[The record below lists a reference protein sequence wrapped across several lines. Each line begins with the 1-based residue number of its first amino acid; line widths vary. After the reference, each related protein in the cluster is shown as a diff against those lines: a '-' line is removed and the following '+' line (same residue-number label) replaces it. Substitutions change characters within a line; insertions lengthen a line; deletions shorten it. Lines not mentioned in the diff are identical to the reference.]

1 MDICHFIILWLGT
14 GLIMHRQN
22 FDQRYDLELRAHENK
37 LFFKQWIKHPG
48 RLGTVAPISV
58 KLARSAAAHV
68 SNSGGRIVEIG
79 AGTGRLT
86 RALLERGV
94 LSTNLAVVELDSA
107 LCEFLKDTLPALCL
121 ASDAP
126 EIIEGDAAFLPE
138 LIPASWVGDVE
149 TVVSAIP
156 LMYLPED
163 KRIAIIEAAFK
174 VLKPGGKII
183 HVTYSPRS
191 PLAFSRAYTEERVV
205 GLWMNIPPGF
215 VWSYTKKE
223 SDQAVPGDAARKC
236 G

>member
-1 MDICHFIILWLGT
+1 
-14 GLIMHRQN
+14 MHQQN
-22 FDQRYDLELRAHENK
+22 FDQHYDSEFRRHENK

-58 KLARSAAAHV
+58 KLARTAAAQV
-68 SNSGGRIVEIG
+68 SNKGGYVVEIG

-94 LSTNLAVVELDSA
+94 SSTRLAVVELDPK
-107 LCEFLKDTLPALCL
+107 LCTFLKDTLPALCL
-121 ASDAP
+121 TSDAP
-126 EIIEGDAAFLPE
+126 QIIEGDAAFLPD
-138 LIPASWVGDVE
+138 LIPSSWVGSVE

-163 KRIAIIEAAFK
+163 KRLAIIEAAFK
-174 VLKPGGKII
+174 ILKPGGKII
-183 HVTYSPRS
+183 HITYNPKS
-191 PLAFSRAYTEERVV
+191 PLAFSRAYTQERVV
-205 GLWMNIPPGF
+205 GLWMNMPPGF

-223 SDQAVPGDAARKC
+223 NDQMTSCDEVRKY